1 MKHLVAIALVLLLSG
16 CANPLNRVTY
26 ERYTDTG
33 DRALAAGEFSVAEAA
48 YARAAYNVD
57 WGLLG
62 DAPKSG
68 SLFNLANAKLRLG
81 KFAEAE
87 PLLLESIRLEE
98 KLGNKGDDRMQKR
111 YIGLSIVYLELG
123 QIDKGLPYLRKT
135 LPYADNPGF
144 PGLKTRS
151 YPAYIKKLEALGR
164 TEEANEFRK

>member
-1 MKHLVAIALVLLLSG
+1 MKHPLTVVLLLLVGG

-26 ERYTDTG
+26 ERYTDMG
-33 DRALAAGEFSVAEAA
+33 DSAMAAGDFARAEAA

-62 DAPKSG
+62 DAAKSG

-81 KFAEAE
+81 KFAEVE

-98 KLGNKGDDRMQKR
+98 KLGNKGDERMQKR

-135 LPYADNPGF
+135 LPYVDNPGF

-151 YPAYIKKLEALGR
+151 YPAYVKKLDALGR
-164 TEEANEFRK
+164 TQEADEFRK

>member
-1 MKHLVAIALVLLLSG
+1 MRNLLPVALLLLVGG

-26 ERYTDTG
+26 ERYTDLG
-33 DRALAAGEFSVAEAA
+33 DSALAAGDFSRAEAA

-62 DAPKSG
+62 DAAKSG

-87 PLLLESIRLEE
+87 PLLLESIRIEE
-98 KLGNKGDDRMQKR
+98 KLANKGDERMQKR

-135 LPYADNPGF
+135 LPFADNPEF
-144 PGLKTRS
+144 PGLKARS
-151 YPAYIKKLEALGR
+151 YPAYVEKLEALGR
-164 TEEANEFRK
+164 MKEAREFRK